1 MVAFFQNSSLLLCVT
16 DRHFFVWD
24 TVSRQ
29 IMWMVA
35 ANVACA
41 AANSDLFV
49 EKSLFAIAVRSSA
62 PLSTSSMDVEPAEP
76 AEPAKPA
83 ESIEGL
89 ANVEAK
95 PSKPKKSS
103 KESGKESKGSKS
115 QKASAVSK
123 SSKERK
129 NAPSSAQPMDFSAS
143 RECDAVLVFDPE
155 SAVPVVSVKLT
166 TKVFAM
172 TWGRESIREGRRPC
186 LYCLTER
193 GEVVKIVEGEAEK
206 VPIRSQ
212 ETKKASAFDEVFE
225 VDKVEELA
233 NEMRVKEDY
242 SRDGE
247 EA

>member
-1 MVAFFQNSSLLLCVT
+1 
-16 DRHFFVWD
+16 
-24 TVSRQ
+24 
-29 IMWMVA
+29 MVA

-62 PLSTSSMDVEPAEP
+62 PPSTSSMDVEPAE
-76 AEPAKPA
+76 
-83 ESIEGL
+83 SIESMP
-89 ANVEAK
+89 NDEAK

-103 KESGKESKGSKS
+103 KESKGSKS
-115 QKASAVSK
+115 QKASTVSK

-129 NAPSSAQPMDFSAS
+129 NAASSAEPTDLSAS

-206 VPIRSQ
+206 VAIRSQ

>member
-1 MVAFFQNSSLLLCVT
+1 MAFFQNSSLLLCVT

-62 PLSTSSMDVEPAEP
+62 PPSTSSMDVEPAEP
-76 AEPAKPA
+76 AE
-83 ESIEGL
+83 SIESML
-89 ANVEAK
+89 NDEAK

-103 KESGKESKGSKS
+103 KESKGSKS
-115 QKASAVSK
+115 QKASTVSK

-129 NAPSSAQPMDFSAS
+129 NAASSAEPTDFSAS

-206 VPIRSQ
+206 VAIRSQ

>member
-1 MVAFFQNSSLLLCVT
+1 MPN
-16 DRHFFVWD
+16 D
-24 TVSRQ
+24 
-29 IMWMVA
+29 
-35 ANVACA
+35 
-41 AANSDLFV
+41 
-49 EKSLFAIAVRSSA
+49 
-62 PLSTSSMDVEPAEP
+62 
-76 AEPAKPA
+76 
-83 ESIEGL
+83 
-89 ANVEAK
+89 EAK

-103 KESGKESKGSKS
+103 KESKGPKS
-115 QKASAVSK
+115 QKASTVSK

-129 NAPSSAQPMDFSAS
+129 NAASSAEPTDLSAS

-206 VPIRSQ
+206 VAIRSQ

>member
-1 MVAFFQNSSLLLCVT
+1 MSSRLPAEL
-16 DRHFFVWD
+16 FVEL
-24 TVSRQ
+24 RRG
-29 IMWMVA
+29 VA

-62 PLSTSSMDVEPAEP
+62 PPSASSMDVEPAEP
-76 AEPAKPA
+76 AE
-83 ESIEGL
+83 SIESMP
-89 ANVEAK
+89 NDEAK

-103 KESGKESKGSKS
+103 KESKGSKS

-129 NAPSSAQPMDFSAS
+129 NAGSSAEPTDLSAS

-206 VPIRSQ
+206 VAIRSQ

>member
-1 MVAFFQNSSLLLCVT
+1 MAFFQNSSLLLCVT

-62 PLSTSSMDVEPAEP
+62 PPSTSSMDVEPAE
-76 AEPAKPA
+76 
-83 ESIEGL
+83 SIDSMP
-89 ANVEAK
+89 NDEAK

-103 KESGKESKGSKS
+103 KESKGSKS
-115 QKASAVSK
+115 QKASTVSK

-129 NAPSSAQPMDFSAS
+129 NAASSAEPTDLSAS

-206 VPIRSQ
+206 VAIRSQ